1 MIETEVVYQ
10 IKYVN
15 KGKQF
20 HPKLAMGYATYT
32 EDQKEFAKSVLF
44 ELRANPVHKNI
55 DFYLICTIT
64 TTKVIG
70 DAEQI

>member
-1 MIETEVVYQ
+1 MIKTEVIYQ

-20 HPKLAMGYATYT
+20 HPELAMGYASYA
-32 EDQKEFAKSVLF
+32 EDLKEIAKNVLF

-64 TTKVIG
+64 TTKVFQ
-70 DAEQI
+70 DAEQN